1 MRKVGRP
8 KAQDSE
14 FDRSLALKKS
24 ALDLLSRDTAG
35 KVTIK
40 DIGREAGVTTAMI
53 YYYFEDKE
61 DLLRSAIEYA
71 IDNSFAHFEKLS
83 RDIEHP
89 AALIHEW
96 LRTHEELVEPIRKMM
111 KLNLDYKMG
120 KDRAERIDQA
130 IQRFYDSERTIL
142 LDSVRKGVRQ
152 GIFAEVDPESIWVI
166 VSTFLDGAMVRSGIV
181 QGFDVRK
188 AIALFEELLW
198 ERLEYSG
205 TEQKQRPTV
214 SR

>member
-8 KAQDSE
+8 KAQE
-14 FDRSLALKKS
+14 AALDRSLALKKS
-24 ALDLLSRDTAG
+24 ALDLLSRDNPG

-71 IDNSFAHFEKLS
+71 IDNSFEHFEKLS

-120 KDRAERIDQA
+120 SDRTNRTDQA

-142 LDSVRKGVRQ
+142 LDCVKRGIRL
-152 GIFAEVDPESIWVI
+152 GIFTEVDPESIWVI

-181 QGFDVRK
+181 DGFDVRK
-188 AIALFEELLW
+188 AITLFEELLW
-198 ERLEYSG
+198 ERLGYNDKG
-205 TEQKQRPTV
+205 L
-214 SR
+214 

>member
-8 KAQDSE
+8 KAQDSA

-40 DIGREAGVTTAMI
+40 DIGREANVTTAMI
-53 YYYFEDKE
+53 YYYFEDKD

-71 IDNSFAHFEKLS
+71 IDNSFEHFDKLS
-83 RDIEHP
+83 QDIEHP

-120 KDRAERIDQA
+120 KDRTDRTDQA

-142 LDSVRKGVRQ
+142 LDCVKRGIRL
-152 GIFAEVDPESIWVI
+152 GIFTEVDPESIWVI

-181 QGFDVRK
+181 DGFDVRK
-188 AIALFEELLW
+188 AIVVFEALLW
-198 ERLEYSG
+198 DRLGYNS
-205 TEQKQRPTV
+205 K
-214 SR
+214 SF

>member
-8 KAQDSE
+8 SSPETA

-24 ALDLLSRDTAG
+24 ALDLLSSGSSG

-53 YYYFEDKE
+53 YYYFEDKD

-71 IDNSFAHFEKLS
+71 IDNAFEHFEKLS
-83 RDIEHP
+83 QDIEHP

-96 LRTHEELVEPIRKMM
+96 LRTHEELVEALTKMM

-120 KDRAERIDQA
+120 KDRTERTDEA
-130 IQRFYDSERTIL
+130 IQRFYDSEKTIL
-142 LDSVRKGVRQ
+142 LDCVKKGIRL
-152 GIFAEVDPESIWVI
+152 GIFAEVDPESIWIV
-166 VSTFLDGAMVRSGIV
+166 VSTFLDGAMVRSRIV
-181 QGFDVRK
+181 DGFDVKK
-188 AIALFEELLW
+188 AIAALEALIWSLLDYQGKNFA
-198 ERLEYSG
+198 L
-205 TEQKQRPTV
+205 PH
-214 SR
+214 

>member
-8 KAQDSE
+8 RAQE
-14 FDRSLALKKS
+14 AVFDRSLALKKS
-24 ALDLLSRDTAG
+24 ALDLLSRDNPG

-71 IDNSFAHFEKLS
+71 IDNSFEHFEKLVQNV
-83 RDIEHP
+83 DHP
-89 AALIHEW
+89 AALIHKW
-96 LRTHEELVEPIRKMM
+96 LRTHEELSEPIIKMM

-120 KDRAERIDQA
+120 GDRTKQTDDA
-130 IQRFYDSERTIL
+130 IQRFYDSEKTIL
-142 LDSVRKGVRQ
+142 LDAVREGVRL

-166 VSTFLDGAMVRSGIV
+166 ISTFLDGAMVRSRIV
-181 QGFDVRK
+181 DGFDIKK
-188 AIALFEELLW
+188 AIAAFETLLW
-198 ERLEYSG
+198 ERLGYQGGNFEA
-205 TEQKQRPTV
+205 
-214 SR
+214 